1 VADEVSV
8 PLEAVEATAT
18 AASVIVKFTV
28 SMPSEATASV
38 AVRRSHECAHTHHC
52 LQLRHLQPHHLQP
65 TTFNPTTPPTN
76 ATQLDAISTKL
87 ADKTVASSFLSTNA
101 LTVTVEKVATLLRS
115 RGCIPCIW

>member
-1 VADEVSV
+1 M

-65 TTFNPTTPPTN
+65 TTSNPTTPPTN

-101 LTVTVEKVATLLRS
+101 LTVTVETVATLLRS
-115 RGCIPCIW
+115 RGCIPCTW

>member
-1 VADEVSV
+1 MADEVSV

-65 TTFNPTTPPTN
+65 TTSNPTTPPTN

-101 LTVTVEKVATLLRS
+101 LTVTVETVATLLRS
-115 RGCIPCIW
+115 RGCIPCTW

>member
-65 TTFNPTTPPTN
+65 TTSNPTTPPTN

-101 LTVTVEKVATLLRS
+101 LTVTVETVATLLRS
-115 RGCIPCIW
+115 RGCIPCTW